1 MGAAAQVERPP
12 TGLIRDVAPRMFA
25 MVVRADGAVIAWG
38 QDPYGGG
45 VKSAPVVVDLPG
57 KALKVAVSIDSQTAY
72 ALLEDGSVVAWG
84 QNDEG
89 QLGTGVPGQN
99 GVLGIYPKPSIAP
112 VKVSGLRDIIEIG
125 AGRKHGVALRRDGTV
140 WAWGTRDDGVLGDG
154 DTKPAGSLRV
164 VSALAPIPVP
174 GLVDI
179 VHIAVG
185 PNHNLALRRDGRVMS
200 WGRNNG
206 GELGLGTRA
215 TGWMPAE
222 VVGLERIVAVA
233 AGNAVTNG
241 VSGAVRDDGTVWM
254 WGVNTSAMM
263 GNGQGATA
271 PDDAGGRNLLPG
283 QVPGLAGAKS
293 LAIGSGHAAAILGDG
308 TLLMW
313 GHNGYRELGFVTQ
326 GSYQLRPARVPGVTN
341 VVSVHLGGLRTYAVR
356 ADGTLWAWGIGNYR
370 VPGVLAT
377 NLKVPTRIDLP

>member
-1 MGAAAQVERPP
+1 MKLTSVAALCLLAAVVSARGPGAQVQVPSQA
-12 TGLIRDVAPRMFA
+12 GLIRDVAPRTFA

-263 GNGQGATA
+263 GNGQEPTA
-271 PDDAGGRNLLPG
+271 PDDEGGRNLLPDRG
-283 QVPGLAGAKS
+283 V
-293 LAIGSGHAAAILGDG
+293 
-308 TLLMW
+308 TLQR
-313 GHNGYRELGFVTQ
+313 GPTA
-326 GSYQLRPARVPGVTN
+326 LRPARQRGPFRRDLPGAHQGHRRRDLGRPLSCPGRPCVPGVD
-341 VVSVHLGGLRTYAVR
+341 GGPDPPDAGGRR
-356 ADGTLWAWGIGNYR
+356 
-370 VPGVLAT
+370 
-377 NLKVPTRIDLP
+377 